1 MTEPR
6 RAPTAEPLER
16 RRDGRNPRQT
26 GTAAAIGPAPLLPLG
41 SWFLAP
47 IGVVLFAL
55 TLTIGLVAK
64 SYGPF
69 SPDLALD
76 VQLSEGRSPFL
87 NALALGINYG
97 LGPVGAVIIFFLIC
111 SWLWWGRR
119 TPLRALAFGS
129 ITAVGWL
136 SADIGKYTVAR
147 LRPPSAATHALVL
160 ETGHNSFP
168 SGHTAFA
175 ASLSWAIILVLA
187 RPGAQRRLAVV
198 VGALFTAA
206 VAFSRIYLGVH
217 YPTDVVGGLLIS
229 AAGILIWLALWSNLI
244 EPRLRG
250 IIALNPGPRPA
261 PAAQTPV

>member
-1 MTEPR
+1 MN
-6 RAPTAEPLER
+6 EPLEQ
-16 RRDGRNPRQT
+16 GRAARTPGQP
-26 GTAAAIGPAPLLPLG
+26 GTTPASRPAPLLPLG

-55 TLTIGLVAK
+55 TLTIGLIAK

-76 VQLSEGRSPFL
+76 VELSEGRDPFL
-87 NALALGINYG
+87 NAIGLGINYG
-97 LGPVGAVIIFFLIC
+97 IGPIGAAVIFFLIC
-111 SWLWWGRR
+111 FWVWWRLR
-119 TPLRALAFGS
+119 APLRALAFGS

-136 SADIGKYTVAR
+136 SAEIGKYTVAR
-147 LRPPSAATHALVL
+147 LRPPSSATHALII

-175 ASLSWAIILVLA
+175 ASLAWAVILVLA
-187 RPGAQRRLAVV
+187 RPGVQRRLAVV
-198 VGALFTAA
+198 VGALFTAV

-217 YPTDVVGGLLIS
+217 YPTDVLGGVLIS
-229 AAGILIWLALWSNLI
+229 SAGIFIWLALWSNLI

-250 IIALNPGPRPA
+250 VQALNPVPHSA
-261 PAAQTPV
+261 PTV